1 MFDEHEPAQD
11 ATYHDL
17 SAVMLP
23 SLLELQHVAVPI
35 TLESLLLSV
44 FVDSKVFDLDKQ
56 IGKIGVDKRRCTYGR
71 K

>member
-1 MFDEHEPAQD
+1 
-11 ATYHDL
+11 
-17 SAVMLP
+17 MLP